1 MPVCWVVFSD
11 VLPFTPFYS
20 VTVVT
25 VISKKLRGKK
35 KKNNR
40 ILVVK
45 LQLQAIL
52 ILSAEIER
60 SILVKILC
68 Q

>member
-35 KKNNR
+35 KKTNK

>member
-11 VLPFTPFYS
+11 VLSFTPFYS

-35 KKNNR
+35 KTNR

>member
-35 KKNNR
+35 NNR